1 MPFTSKNIRLAPE
14 NYIGKRVYFVTI
26 CCDQRKPVFR
36 DADFATCHVEV
47 LRTSAAHAEFA
58 IHAYCLM
65 PDHLHFLAEGL
76 SSGSRLLDFVYRFKQ
91 KTAFEYRRKFGVPLW
106 QVKFYDHILRSDVAM
121 EDVAWYIWMNPVR
134 KGLSRDPWD
143 YPHSGSFTMPWKKK
157 APAAKCWR
165 PPWKKPPAL

>member
-1 MPFTSKNIRLAPE
+1 M
-14 NYIGKRVYFVTI
+14 
-26 CCDQRKPVFR
+26 
-36 DADFATCHVEV
+36 
-47 LRTSAAHAEFA
+47 
-58 IHAYCLM
+58 
-65 PDHLHFLAEGL
+65 
-76 SSGSRLLDFVYRFKQ
+76 LDFVYRFKQ

-134 KGLSRDPWD
+134 KGLSCDPWD

-157 APAAKCWR
+157 APAAEYWR